1 MKKEQK
7 KQSDEFY
14 KFLYSFNKML
24 KIEEDQMNM
33 VMNIQDDGRT
43 PQ

>member
-7 KQSDEFY
+7 KQSDELY
-14 KFLYSFNKML
+14 KFLYSFNKKL
-24 KIEEDQMNM
+24 NIEEDQMNM
-33 VMNIQDDGRT
+33 DMNIQDDGRT